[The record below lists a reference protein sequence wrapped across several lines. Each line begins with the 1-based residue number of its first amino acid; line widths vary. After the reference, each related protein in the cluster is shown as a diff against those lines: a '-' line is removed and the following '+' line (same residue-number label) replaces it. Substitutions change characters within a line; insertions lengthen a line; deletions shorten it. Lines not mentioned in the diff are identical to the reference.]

1 MNHLPISSASL
12 VWALQRLAQL
22 QGTYLAPAQ
31 LDAAVKSLGH
41 EPLALADITQVC
53 RHLNAAKCTPL
64 RAASADD
71 TLRAQLPVL
80 AFAQGEG
87 WGLVTDQ
94 LPTGEWVF
102 SQEGKS
108 SRAMGASSSDASLQH
123 WVHVQLDAHR
133 ADADLQQEN
142 APGGIFKTVLRAAL
156 KPYRGVLSEAALAS
170 VFINLLALGASLF
183 SMQVYDRV
191 IPSRSDHTLLIL
203 GVGVGL
209 ATLFELAMKLAR
221 SHVMDRAVVGLD
233 TRLSR
238 TIFARLMAVRV
249 DQLPGS
255 VGTLASQLRGHEQL
269 RSFYTASTLFTIV
282 DLPMAL
288 MFAVMI
294 AVVGS
299 PLLVAVPL
307 VFAVISLSQGLWVRR
322 RVDRLALEGAQATN
336 RKTGLLVE
344 AVESVETI
352 KAGGGA
358 WKFLA
363 RWMNIHQQTVQND
376 LRMRHTIE
384 NMSYSSAAL
393 QQISYAA
400 LVGFGALL
408 VMRGDMSSGAL
419 IACSILSGR
428 VLSPVAS
435 VPNLWVQY
443 AHAKAAMKGL
453 EKLFELKTD
462 NHQVERPITPQR
474 LQGHFVFDQVE
485 FAYPQAPPAVQIARL
500 EIKPGEHI
508 GVLGPI
514 GSGKSTFLRLL
525 AGLYHPHKGRVLL
538 DGLDVT
544 QIHQQILSRH
554 IAYLQQ
560 DTRLFEG
567 SLRENLLIGLPD
579 PGDDVLQ
586 QVLMRSG
593 LLQWISQHPRGLEL
607 PIYEG
612 GRGLSGG
619 QRQLLAFTRLLL
631 CQPDIWL
638 LDEPTASMD
647 ESQEQKCLQILQQE
661 VKPLQVDSEGE
672 KTKRKTLVVVTHKAS
687 LLPLFDR
694 IIVLSGHQIVLDG
707 PRELV
712 LAKLQQ
718 NNVVKTPAAAS
729 GFARSAM
736 TVTPMSTA
744 ALARPKIQPVK

>member
-1 MNHLPISSASL
+1 
-12 VWALQRLAQL
+12 
-22 QGTYLAPAQ
+22 
-31 LDAAVKSLGH
+31 
-41 EPLALADITQVC
+41 
-53 RHLNAAKCTPL
+53 
-64 RAASADD
+64 
-71 TLRAQLPVL
+71 
-80 AFAQGEG
+80 
-87 WGLVTDQ
+87 
-94 LPTGEWVF
+94 
-102 SQEGKS
+102 
-108 SRAMGASSSDASLQH
+108 
-123 WVHVQLDAHR
+123 
-133 ADADLQQEN
+133 
-142 APGGIFKTVLRAAL
+142 
-156 KPYRGVLSEAALAS
+156 
-170 VFINLLALGASLF
+170 
-183 SMQVYDRV
+183 V

-203 GVGVGL
+203 SVGVAL
-209 ATLFELAMKLAR
+209 ASLLELAMKLAR
-221 SHVMDRAVVGLD
+221 SHVMDRAVVGVD

-255 VGTLASQLRGHEQL
+255 VGTLASQLRGHEQV
-269 RSFYTASTLFTIV
+269 RSFYTASTLFTLV

-288 MFAVMI
+288 LFTVVI
-294 AVVGS
+294 AAVGS
-299 PLLVAVPL
+299 PWLVAVPL
-307 VFAVISLSQGLWVRR
+307 VFAVVSLMQGLWVRR

-358 WKFLA
+358 WKFLS
-363 RWMNIHQQTVQND
+363 RWQHIHEQTVQND
-376 LRMRHTIE
+376 LRMRHTVE
-384 NMSYSSAAL
+384 NMSYTSIAL

-400 LVGFGALL
+400 LVACGALL
-408 VMRGDMSSGAL
+408 VMRGDMSTGAV

-428 VLSPVAS
+428 VFAPVAS

-443 AHAKAAMKGL
+443 AHAKAAIKGL

-462 NHQVERPITPQR
+462 NHLVERPMTPKK
-474 LQGHFVFDQVE
+474 LSGHFVLDQVE
-485 FAYPQAPPAVQIARL
+485 FAYPQAPPALQISRL
-500 EIKPGEHI
+500 EIKPGEHV

-525 AGLYHPHKGRVLL
+525 AGLYHPRAGRVLL

-567 SLRENLLIGLPD
+567 TLRENLLIGLPD
-579 PGDDVLQ
+579 PGDDLLQ
-586 QVLMRSG
+586 QVLIRSG
-593 LLQWISQHPRGLEL
+593 LMQWVSRHPRGLEL

-647 ESQEQKCLQILQQE
+647 DSQEQKCLQILQQE
-661 VKPLQVDSEGE
+661 VKPVLDAQTQEE
-672 KTKRKTLVVVTHKAS
+672 PHRKTLVVVTHKMS

-694 IIVLSGHQIVLDG
+694 LIVLSGCQIVLDG
-707 PRELV
+707 PRDLV
-712 LAKLQQ
+712 LAKLNQ
-718 NNVVKTPAAAS
+718 NSPVKTAAAAS

-736 TVTPMSTA
+736 TVTPMNTA
-744 ALARPKIQPVK
+744 TMIRHPKIHPVK

>member
-1 MNHLPISSASL
+1 MINTISL
-12 VWALQRLAQL
+12 IGALQRLAQL
-22 QGTYLAPAQ
+22 QGTHLPAAQ
-31 LDAAVKSLGH
+31 LGAAVKALAH
-41 EPLALADITQVC
+41 EPVNLDDLTHIC
-53 RHLNAAKCTPL
+53 RQLGVARCTPL
-64 RAASADD
+64 RAQALDE
-71 TLRAQLPVL
+71 TLPAQLPAL
-80 AFAQGEG
+80 AWAGEQHG

-102 SQEGKS
+102 SQEGKPA
-108 SRAMGASSSDASLQH
+108 RAWGKSDAPLQH
-123 WVHVQLDAHR
+123 LARIQLGSNT
-133 ADADLQQEN
+133 ADAALQQDA
-142 APGGIFKTVLRAAL
+142 APGGVFKKVLRAAL
-156 KPYRGVLSEAALAS
+156 RPYRGVLTEAALAS
-170 VFINLLALGASLF
+170 VFINLLTLGASLF

-191 IPSRSDHTLLIL
+191 IPARSDHTLLIL
-203 GVGVGL
+203 GLGVGL
-209 ATLFELAMKLAR
+209 AILLELAMKLAR

-238 TIFARLMAVRV
+238 TIFSRLMAVRV

-255 VGTLASQLRGHEQL
+255 VGTLASQLRGHEQV
-269 RSFYTASTLFTIV
+269 RSFYTASTLFTLV

-288 MFAVMI
+288 MFVVMI

-307 VFAVISLSQGLWVRR
+307 AFALVSLLQGLWVRS

-352 KAGGGA
+352 KAGGGG
-358 WKFLA
+358 WKFLS
-363 RWMNIHQQTVQND
+363 RWLHIHEQTVHND
-376 LRMRHTIE
+376 LRMRHTVE
-384 NMSYSSAAL
+384 NMAYFSAAL
-393 QQISYAA
+393 QQLSYAA
-400 LVGFGALL
+400 LIACGALL
-408 VMRGDMSSGAL
+408 VMRGDMSMGAL

-435 VPNLWVQY
+435 VPNLWVQH
-443 AHAKAAMKGL
+443 AHAKAAIKGL

-474 LQGHFVFDQVE
+474 LTGHFVFDRVE
-485 FAYPQAPPAVQIARL
+485 FSYPQAPPALQIEKL
-500 EIKPGEHI
+500 DIKPGEHI

-525 AGLYHPHKGRVLL
+525 AGLYHPHTGRVLL
-538 DGLDVT
+538 DGLDMT

-579 PGDDVLQ
+579 PGDDILQ
-586 QVLMRSG
+586 QVLSRSG
-593 LLQWISQHPRGLEL
+593 LMQWVSRHPRGMEL

-661 VKPLQVDSEGE
+661 VRPLPTDAQEDNN
-672 KTKRKTLVVVTHKAS
+672 RKTLVVVTHKAS

-707 PRELV
+707 PKELV

-718 NNVVKTPAAAS
+718 NSVVKPAAAT

-736 TVTPMSTA
+736 SITPMNTA
-744 ALARPKIQPVK
+744 AISRPKIHPVK

>member
-1 MNHLPISSASL
+1 MNPNTSRSSSTL
-12 VWALQRLAQL
+12 IWALQRLAQL
-22 QGTYLAPAQ
+22 QGTHLAAAQ
-31 LDAAVKSLGH
+31 LDAAFKALGH
-41 EPLALADITQVC
+41 EPVALNDLAQIC
-53 RHLNAAKCTPL
+53 RALGTARCTPL
-64 RAASADD
+64 RTQAVDAN
-71 TLRAQLPVL
+71 LPAQLPAL
-80 AFAQGEG
+80 AWSDQQG

-102 SQEGKS
+102 EQDGLGSIAWS
-108 SRAMGASSSDASLQH
+108 NDDAPLEH
-123 WVHVQLDAHR
+123 MARVQLDAHK
-133 ADADLQQEN
+133 ADAALQDDEQ
-142 APGGIFKTVLRAAL
+142 PGGVFKKTLRAAL
-156 KPYRGVLSEAALAS
+156 KPYRGVLTEAALAS
-170 VFINLLALGASLF
+170 VFINFLALGASLF

-191 IPSRSDHTLLIL
+191 IPSRSDHTLIIL
-203 GVGVGL
+203 GLGVGL
-209 ATLFELAMKLAR
+209 AIAIELAMKLAR

-255 VGTLASQLRGHEQL
+255 VGTLASQLRGHEQV
-269 RSFYTASTLFTIV
+269 RSFYTASTLFTVV

-288 MFAVMI
+288 LFAVMI

-299 PLLVAVPL
+299 PLLVVVPL
-307 VFAVISLSQGLWVRR
+307 AFAVVSLLQGLLVRR

-363 RWMNIHQQTVQND
+363 RWQHIHHQTVQND
-376 LRMRHTIE
+376 LRMRHTVE
-384 NMSYSSAAL
+384 NMSYLSAAL

-400 LVGFGALL
+400 LVGCGALL
-408 VMRGDMSSGAL
+408 VMQGDMTSGAL

-428 VLSPVAS
+428 ILSPVAS
-435 VPNLWVQY
+435 LPNLWVQY
-443 AHAKAAMKGL
+443 AHAKAAIKGL

-462 NHQVERPITPQR
+462 NHQVERPITPQQLR
-474 LQGHFVFDQVE
+474 GHFVFDHVE
-485 FAYPQAPPAVQIARL
+485 FAYPEAPPAIQIQQL
-500 EIKPGEHI
+500 EIKQGEHI

-525 AGLYHPHKGRVLL
+525 AGLYHPRTGRVLL

-567 SLRENLLIGLPD
+567 TLRENLLIGLPD

-586 QVLMRSG
+586 QVLLRSG
-593 LLQWISQHPRGLEL
+593 LIQWVSQHPRGLEL

-631 CQPDIWL
+631 CKPDVWL

-647 ESQEQKCLQILQQE
+647 ESQEQKCIQILQQE
-661 VKPLQVDSEGE
+661 VKPVHSESIDA
-672 KTKRKTLVVVTHKAS
+672 KPRKTLVVVTHKAS

-694 IIVLSGHQIVLDG
+694 IIILSGHQIVMDG
-707 PRELV
+707 PRDVV

-718 NNVVKTPAAAS
+718 NATVKPAATAGS

-736 TVTPMSTA
+736 TVMPMNTA
-744 ALARPKIQPVK
+744 TMIRPKIHPVK